1 MSADRLHVDAP
12 ITHPLTMLGTSRNRR
27 NVGRVDSL
35 GEATIWGVP
44 PDMFMPAQSKARS
57 LS

>member
-12 ITHPLTMLGTSRNRR
+12 ITHPLTMLGTSCNRR
-27 NVGRVDSL
+27 NVGHADSL

-44 PDMFMPAQSKARS
+44 PDMFTLARSKARS

>member
-12 ITHPLTMLGTSRNRR
+12 FTRPLTMLGTSRNRR
-27 NVGRVDSL
+27 NGGRVESL

-44 PDMFMPAQSKARS
+44 PDMSTLARSKARS
-57 LS
+57 MS